1 MEKIKVII
9 ADDSDFVRDGMR
21 IILSVDEEFEVLG
34 CAANGKEAIELAK
47 NTPPDVF
54 LMDIQMPEMDGIEA
68 TEYIVEHGLG
78 KVLILTTFDDYKLVQ
93 QALKCGAKG
102 YLIKNH
108 TPEHLKQ
115 MIKSVY
121 HGTAVMEE
129 GFLENLAIDAG
140 WWEREQQEAKDTGA
154 AGAGQQVAGRRA
166 ESRQALGQQE
176 GSIVM
181 GERNKEDSTE
191 ADRVAGAGQWL
202 AGWRAG
208 SQQVAGQQEGSQQ
221 AERFCE
227 EGYTARELDI
237 VRAVAEGLSNREIAA
252 KLFLSEGTVK
262 NYITAILAKENL
274 SHRTALAVYYLTGKK
289 V

>member
-34 CAANGKEAIELAK
+34 CAANGKEAIELAEK
-47 NTPPDVF
+47 TPPDVF

-68 TEYIVEHGLG
+68 TKNIVERGLG
-78 KVLILTTFDDYKLVQ
+78 KVLILTTFDDYNLVQ

-129 GFLENLAIDAG
+129 GYLENLA
-140 WWEREQQEAKDTGA
+140 Q
-154 AGAGQQVAGRRA
+154 GAGRKTTGFS
-166 ESRQALGQQE
+166 ES
-176 GSIVM
+176 
-181 GERNKEDSTE
+181 
-191 ADRVAGAGQWL
+191 
-202 AGWRAG
+202 
-208 SQQVAGQQEGSQQ
+208 
-221 AERFCE
+221 
-227 EGYTARELDI
+227 GYTARELDI
-237 VRAVAEGLSNREIAA
+237 IRAVADGLSNKEIAN

-289 V
+289 T